1 MSPFRLAPRQRQA
14 LTAYGFPLALMAVLL
29 YLVLRNTG
37 ANPVVFADEWLYSKF
52 ARLQPLDQSQVP
64 SWLYLK
70 LFGQTNA
77 CGTGFLQCARVL
89 NAALFV
95 AAAPFIYLVAR
106 PLAGR
111 PAARGIALL
120 AVLSP
125 VSSYTGYFMP
135 ESMYFLGFW
144 VLSWALL
151 AGDGP
156 APQWRPTLRHALLG
170 GALLGVLSL
179 IKVHALFLLP
189 ALCLFLIHSRR
200 SAGRRGWIAG
210 GAAAAVLAALA
221 AFAVKLALGYL
232 LAGRVGLSLL
242 GSFYG
247 GQVSNSG
254 LGIGRLLAPFAHNAL
269 GHAMGL
275 LVLFVFPLAMLA
287 AAGLSAPLRDALGRP
302 GRALLAYTV
311 LMLGAAL
318 GMTVLYTASIADAG
332 PQEIIRLHLRYYD
345 FTFPLLMIGAVAVV
359 RHSGRLGTGLRAAIA
374 APLALLLLAATAR
387 LVPAFQ
393 LSAIDSPELFSM
405 HVLPPLYY
413 LLALLELALLALWTW
428 RPQRAQ
434 PLYLLVLAPL
444 FALAGEGAS
453 AALMHR
459 AQQPNPYD
467 QGGRLV
473 HDFLDDGQ
481 RARLSI
487 AGDSLGGLARAQFH
501 SDHARTATIE
511 LQPGAPFDLTQTP
524 ARQQWLLVIGQHA
537 LPPALKPVLATPD
550 YALVRLSH
558 GGRSL
563 YQVNMV
569 QPLAGGHLS
578 AVEGLADAEHWGSW
592 SNARTVSLHS
602 TEPLPRHLT
611 VMLNGRAFG
620 PNAGQDFVLRAG
632 QASTRFKLPAATQEL
647 FLQLETDGQQHTLH
661 IDVPQPVTPASLYGG
676 NDTRLLGIGL
686 VGVEIGEA
694 DADATPAPAQH

>member
-1 MSPFRLAPRQRQA
+1 MSLFQLAPRQRLV
-14 LTAYGFPLALMAVLL
+14 LTTYGFPLALLAVLL

-37 ANPVVFADEWLYSKF
+37 AYPVVFADEWLYSKF
-52 ARLQPLDQSQVP
+52 ARLQPLAESQVP

-95 AAAPFIYLVAR
+95 AAAPFISMVAR
-106 PLAGR
+106 PLAGKR
-111 PAARGIALL
+111 AARLIALL

-125 VSSYTGYFMP
+125 ISSYTGYFMP

-151 AGDGP
+151 AHAAP
-156 APQWRPTLRHALLG
+156 APQWRPTLAYALLG

-189 ALCLFLIHSRR
+189 ALCLFLVHSRR
-200 SAGRRGWIAG
+200 SAARQGWIVA
-210 GAAAAVLAALA
+210 GAAAAALAALA

-232 LAGRVGLSLL
+232 LAGPVGLSLL

-254 LGIGRLLAPFAHNAL
+254 LGIARLLAPFAHNAL

-318 GMTVLYTASIADAG
+318 GMTAVYTASIADAG

-345 FTFPLLMIGAVAVV
+345 FTFPLLMIAAVAVV
-359 RHSGRLGTGLRAAIA
+359 RHSERLSLRLRAAIA
-374 APLALLLLAATAR
+374 APLALLMLAATAR

-405 HVLPPLYY
+405 HVLAPLYY
-413 LLALLELALLALWTW
+413 LLALLELALLALWIW
-428 RPQRAQ
+428 RPRRAQ

-453 AALMHR
+453 AVLMHR

-467 QGGRLV
+467 LGGRLV

-501 SDHARTATIE
+501 SDHAQTATIE
-511 LQPGAPFDLTQTP
+511 LREGAPFDLTQTP
-524 ARQQWLLVIGQHA
+524 ARQQWLLVVGKHA
-537 LPPALKPVLATPD
+537 LPPALKPLLATPD
-550 YALVRLSH
+550 YALVRLSR

-563 YQVNMV
+563 YQINML

-578 AVEGLADAEHWGSW
+578 AVDGLADAEHWGSW
-592 SNARTVSLHS
+592 SNARTVTLHTS
-602 TEPLPRHLT
+602 EPLPRHLT

-620 PNAGQDFVLRAG
+620 PNVGQDFVLRAG

-647 FLQLETDGQQHTLH
+647 FLQLETDGQQRTLH
-661 IDVPQPVTPASLYGG
+661 IDVPQPATPASLYGG

-694 DADATPAPAQH
+694 DAPAAPAPH